1 VRVLQ
6 LVALDEQAVEA
17 RSMST
22 TQLVDDAVRFV
33 VFGRPQ
39 GKGSKRVL
47 PVRSSGK
54 IVLVDSNRNARPW
67 ANRVADSAAEAMRRD
82 KRSGLVRSAVSVE
95 LLFCFLRP
103 KGHYGSGRNAAKIKR
118 GAPSH
123 MVTMPD
129 VDKLCRCALD
139 ALTGVVIVD
148 DSQIVELIASK
159 VYSEPERCEVS
170 VRAL

>member
-1 VRVLQ
+1 V
-6 LVALDEQAVEA
+6 
-17 RSMST
+17 ST
-22 TQLVDDAVRFV
+22 TPPLIEDALRFV
-33 VFGRPQ
+33 VFGHPQ

-47 PVRSSGK
+47 PIRNSAK

-67 ANRVADSAAEAMRRD
+67 ANRVADSAAEAMARD
-82 KRSGLVRSAVSVE
+82 KRSKLLRNAVSVE

-103 KGHYGSGRNAAKIKR
+103 KGHYGSGRNASKLK
-118 GAPSH
+118 PSSPAH
-123 MVTMPD
+123 MATMPD

-139 ALTGVVIVD
+139 ALTGVVLVD

-170 VRAL
+170 VRAV